1 MQKDIFQSSLSM
13 TLLRL
18 TQARDRTGQGQ
29 GSAFQTAILGHFQQL
44 RELGQG
50 LDLHLHVGGRVVSI
64 HKVSDV
70 GGGNAYRIK
79 HRSLFVKLELRLGAL
94 HCIRR

>member
-1 MQKDIFQSSLSM
+1 M

-29 GSAFQTAILGHFQQL
+29 GSAFQTAILCHFQQL

-50 LDLHLHVGGRVVSI
+50 LDLHLHLADGGKVVSI
-64 HKVSDV
+64 HKVVGV
-70 GGGNAYRIK
+70 GGGI
-79 HRSLFVKLELRLGAL
+79 
-94 HCIRR
+94 